1 MCESIQIFA
10 EFAASFD
17 AFLQYFGFQ
26 GEKKQQDKTV
36 IRGIDTTFRS
46 LTGISVTKTGI
57 SVAKIGIGCWT
68 NRTLKYSNR
77 AQRYLHIIRRSIMFI
92 HNLLLNIV

>member
-1 MCESIQIFA
+1 MRESVQIFA
-10 EFAASFD
+10 ELAASFD

-26 GEKKQQDKTV
+26 DEKQQDKKV
-36 IRGIDTTFRS
+36 IHGIDTTFRS
-46 LTGISVTKTGI
+46 LTGISVT
-57 SVAKIGIGCWT
+57 KIGIGCWT